1 MLRLLEMRFMEM
13 MGGISLKVIRSR
25 FYLTPFLKNKKM
37 KGPSKWTKYYS
48 SWTTT
53 SCRWLPK
60 LSFLP
65 EYGPKL
71 KEDYVMVKHLPKI
84 LKDDDDLRKCC
95 ACCWFS
101 CCNDNWQKVW
111 AVLKPGFL
119 ALLEDPFHTQPLD
132 ITVFDVL
139 PASDGNG
146 EGRVSLAKEIK
157 ERNPLRHAFKA
168 DEYPTLF
175 LYPAN
180 EKANPIKL
188 STKSGLKEL
197 AASINKHLKPEIMS
211 RKMNCRKI

>member
-157 ERNPLRHAFKA
+157 ERNPLRHAFKVTCGIWSVRIRGKNGGKVKDWVA
-168 DEYPTLF
+168 AINDAGLRPPDGWCHPLF
-175 LYPAN
+175 LFDIA
-180 EKANPIKL
+180 
-188 STKSGLKEL
+188 G
-197 AASINKHLKPEIMS
+197 
-211 RKMNCRKI
+211 R